1 MHGICDGDVIYDSGK
16 SLHKRFWIFKN
27 GKEASISGL
36 KPGRYEI
43 YAPYVD
49 SISFEEVDVFEKG
62 NNYLDIC
69 LNDDY
74 AIYYNDRLVAMDTSN
89 IREVT
94 ISEPEFV
101 EGCHYVTEED
111 ECKIALVQDSFS
123 IYLDRERQG
132 NSIRIYCGSEEIE
145 LTDYW
150 KDGDVYIQ
158 VQCLFVWHSMQIAY
172 SIMQKNRIILRHK
185 VSTKRL
191 KRKNIV

>member
-1 MHGICDGDVIYDSGK
+1 
-16 SLHKRFWIFKN
+16 
-27 GKEASISGL
+27 
-36 KPGRYEI
+36 
-43 YAPYVD
+43 
-49 SISFEEVDVFEKG
+49 
-62 NNYLDIC
+62 
-69 LNDDY
+69 
-74 AIYYNDRLVAMDTSN
+74 MDTSN

-150 KDGDVYIQ
+150 KDGDVCEIPLSSLSS
-158 VQCLFVWHSMQIAY
+158 VNNVL
-172 SIMQKNRIILRHK
+172 SISI
-185 VSTKRL
+185 VSLEKMRSFM
-191 KRKNIV
+191 KNIFSF